1 MRNFQQFIDHIINLL
16 RFLVVPII
24 GLAVVAFLY
33 GLLTYIANASNETKR
48 KEGLQ
53 YIVYGLIGFVVM
65 LSMWALAGLIS
76 GTFGLGFGLP
86 QISV

>member
-1 MRNFQQFIDHIINLL
+1 MNNFATFIGRLNGIINM
-16 RFLVVPII
+16 LVIPII

-33 GLLTYIANASNETKR
+33 GLLTYISNASNESKR

-53 YIVYGLIGFVVM
+53 FIMYALIGFVVM
-65 LSMWALAGLIS
+65 LSMWALAGIIS
-76 GTFGLGFGLP
+76 GTFGLDFIVP